1 MAKKKTEKT
10 EAYHVSFLL
19 DETGSMMPKK
29 EETIISFNNYV
40 DSIKKEKNSAKTK
53 FTLAK
58 FNTMNIEKPYERVNL
73 KDVKPLTKENYKPDN
88 CTNLYDAIGKIV
100 SETKAEKKEKVLFVI
115 LTDGEENSSKEY
127 DKKGIKILIE
137 EKQKEGWQFV
147 FLGVGIDAYAE
158 AIKMGI
164 QSAGRSGTRAGGMSM
179 ASMATKCFMSNGDV
193 TTLDL
198 NEKEK

>member
-1 MAKKKTEKT
+1 MTKKKTEKT
-10 EAYHVSFLL
+10 EAYTVSFLL

-100 SETKAEKKEKVLFVI
+100 SETKAEKNEKVLFVI

-164 QSAGRSGTRAGGMSM
+164 QLAGRSGSRAGGMSA

-193 TTLDL
+193 SKLDL
-198 NEKEK
+198 NTK